1 MTKRII
7 LPLQNA
13 AELKA
18 GEEVLLCGEL
28 IGARDQAHQRML
40 ALLNSGRELPFS
52 LAGAVIYYVGPAPTP
67 PGKVIGSAG
76 PTTAGRMDVFTP
88 ALLDAGLK
96 GMVGKG
102 NRSLEVVE
110 AMRRNVAVYFYAS
123 GGCGALYAQCIKR
136 AEPIAF
142 TDLGPEAVF
151 RLVVED
157 FPVIVAID
165 SQGRSV
171 FA

>member
-1 MTKRII
+1 MTKRIT

-13 AELKA
+13 AELQA
-18 GEEVLLCGEL
+18 GEEVFLCGEL
-28 IGARDQAHQRML
+28 FGARDQAHKRML
-40 ALLNSGRELPFS
+40 ALMQSGRELPFK
-52 LAGAVIYYVGPAPTP
+52 LAGAVIYYFGPAPTP

-76 PTTAGRMDVFTP
+76 PTTAGRMDAFTP

-96 GMVGKG
+96 GMIGKG
-102 NRSLEVVE
+102 NRSAHVVE
-110 AMRRNVAVYFYAS
+110 AMRRNAAVYFYAS
-123 GGCGALYAQCIKR
+123 GGCGALYAQCIKQ

-142 TDLGPEAVF
+142 ADLGPEAVF

-171 FA
+171 FV